1 VQNDDRYRS
10 LHDERSAAKHPH
22 PLTLSWNAS
31 YPNDERGGAATLQEQ
46 RNQYEK
52 NGGTRLLKQRHR
64 LRSLLLLKDFVAHL
78 FNSFFSVRRDGVAS
92 DAASFSSEAMI

>member
-1 VQNDDRYRS
+1 VQNDDGYRG
-10 LHDERSAAKHPH
+10 LHDERGAAKHPH
-22 PLTLSWNAS
+22 PLTLSWNTS

-52 NGGTRLLKQRHR
+52 NGGTSLLKQRHR